1 MQNLFYVLTILVLGT
16 LRSSKNHMSWLIF
29 FLLTFF
35 VKSSNTLILTY
46 VYENYSSAQF
56 VALLGT
62 CHQFSNC
69 QNLLSASA
77 NSDKFKIDVDHFA
90 NDKVQFSNLKKII
103 YYYTFKNYNCFFLC
117 RI

>member
-1 MQNLFYVLTILVLGT
+1 MYTRTTAV
-16 LRSSKNHMSWLIF
+16 
-29 FLLTFF
+29 
-35 VKSSNTLILTY
+35 
-46 VYENYSSAQF
+46 QF

-62 CHQFSNC
+62 WHQFSNC

-103 YYYTFKNYNCFFLC
+103 YYYTFKKYNCFFLC
-117 RI
+117 AEYNIIETI